1 MSLLDCKD
9 LKKEMKSNQIE
20 YRNRKVQEA
29 RVYAEQD
36 LNKLRKEYE
45 DRFNMESDKVRL
57 KNLPLSSHT
66 EKERERWVIQVR
78 WSSSVGDCIN
88 KAGLRSEQETGH

>member
-1 MSLLDCKD
+1 MICLYWIAND

-57 KNLPLSSHT
+57 KNLPLSSHK
-66 EKERERWVIQVR
+66 EKERER
-78 WSSSVGDCIN
+78 
-88 KAGLRSEQETGH
+88 

>member
-1 MSLLDCKD
+1 MICLYWIAND

-57 KNLPLSSHT
+57 KNLPLSSRT
-66 EKERERWVIQVR
+66 EKERER
-78 WSSSVGDCIN
+78 
-88 KAGLRSEQETGH
+88 

>member
-1 MSLLDCKD
+1 MICLYWIAND

-45 DRFNMESDKVRL
+45 DRFNMESDKVRF
-57 KNLPLSSHT
+57 KSLPLSSHT
-66 EKERERWVIQVR
+66 EKERER
-78 WSSSVGDCIN
+78 
-88 KAGLRSEQETGH
+88 